1 MTMLLMWFVGW
12 NELLIASFSHRSLS
26 VTDAIILASGLHVT
40 RDSAHQAGVGLIF
53 DRVLTELV
61 AKMREMNMD
70 KSELA
75 CLKAIVLFN
84 PGTLPTSLIDIFS
97 SLLRANNSYFPS
109 LGELALYV
117 NECYSEMR

>member
-1 MTMLLMWFVGW
+1 MWFVGW

-26 VTDAIILASGLHVT
+26 VSDAIILASGLHVT

-84 PGTLPTSLIDIFS
+84 PGTLSTSIFS
-97 SLLRANNSYFPS
+97 LLFQEQTIHIFPVWEN
-109 LGELALYV
+109 LRYMLMNV
-117 NECYSEMR
+117 TVK